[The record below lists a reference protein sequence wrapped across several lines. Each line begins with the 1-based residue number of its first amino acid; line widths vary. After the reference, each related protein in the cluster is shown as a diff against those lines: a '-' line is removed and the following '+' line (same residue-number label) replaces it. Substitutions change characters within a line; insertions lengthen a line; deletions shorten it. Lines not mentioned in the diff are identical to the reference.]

1 MGDLFRPHADR
12 GPAVVS
18 QPSSRA
24 LTRGFHFS
32 RRPRRAQRS
41 RDILG
46 GCSRAQGM
54 PQAVGWLWCSR
65 LEPVF
70 THSVSPP
77 LRSACRAQA
86 PGAVSLPLVTH
97 LVGRAAHLPSFLSQ
111 PRLEHETRASR
122 SPPHPGRH
130 LHNVKPLARPP
141 APHAIPTPPTITTL
155 SRTHHGP
162 HPRGVTLPPALGSE
176 PPEESARSQEPGW
189 GRTQPPTFLHT

>member
-1 MGDLFRPHADR
+1 MAGVHVHKECPKRWGGFGVHAWSR
-12 GPAVVS
+12 CSLIQSAHLCGAPA
-18 QPSSRA
+18 
-24 LTRGFHFS
+24 G
-32 RRPRRAQRS
+32 
-41 RDILG
+41 
-46 GCSRAQGM
+46 
-54 PQAVGWLWCSR
+54 
-65 LEPVF
+65 
-70 THSVSPP
+70 
-77 LRSACRAQA
+77 LRA

-141 APHAIPTPPTITTL
+141 ALHAIPTPPTITTL

>member
-1 MGDLFRPHADR
+1 M
-12 GPAVVS
+12 S

-77 LRSACRAQA
+77 LRSACRAQG
-86 PGAVSLPLVTH
+86 PGRRQPSPCHSPCGQGCTSALLPVS
-97 LVGRAAHLPSFLSQ
+97 AS
-111 PRLEHETRASR
+111 TRARDSCQPL
-122 SPPHPGRH
+122 PPHPGRH
-130 LHNVKPLARPP
+130 LHNIRPLARPP

>member
-77 LRSACRAQA
+77 LRSACRAQGPGRCQPSPCPLSLTLWAGLHICPPSCLSLDSSTRLVPAA
-86 PGAVSLPLVTH
+86 PPPTPADTFTTSSLWPGRLLRTRYPL
-97 LVGRAAHLPSFLSQ
+97 LRQ
-111 PRLEHETRASR
+111 
-122 SPPHPGRH
+122 SPP
-130 LHNVKPLARPP
+130 
-141 APHAIPTPPTITTL
+141 
-155 SRTHHGP
+155 
-162 HPRGVTLPPALGSE
+162 
-176 PPEESARSQEPGW
+176 
-189 GRTQPPTFLHT
+189 